1 MTLGNRLVAE
11 ASEPATR
18 PAAGREEGPAG
29 KRGQKLEQRLCEYP
43 LRDEALTGHL
53 ETDRQTEGGRRSCR
67 ARLRLCSDRCGPTWT
82 LCCDFL

>member
-53 ETDRQTEGGRRSCR
+53 ETDRQTDRGRKAQLPGTAPALFRQVRPHVDS
-67 ARLRLCSDRCGPTWT
+67 LL
-82 LCCDFL
+82 